1 MPIRPR
7 EKQTRN
13 TVGESDFVEVD
24 QESQW
29 DLQQL
34 HVADELRLM
43 NRRDFP
49 HSLQLYQQTRFDQD
63 VELQALLKHD
73 TLVLDPDVL
82 LFDGA
87 QALQLE
93 FAHEAFLIDAFQQPG
108 PEGPVDFDG
117 SSDDFA
123 TQAIRPF
130 EV

>member
-1 MPIRPR
+1 M
-7 EKQTRN
+7 
-13 TVGESDFVEVD
+13 EVD

-29 DLQQL
+29 DVQQL

-87 QALQLE
+87 KALQLE

-117 SSDDFA
+117 SSA
-123 TQAIRPF
+123 MTSRLKRSARSKF
-130 EV
+130 ECMRGSGFNRR